1 MACTKATK
9 PTNWLGTGSEILAQL
24 NSLHCSFV
32 LRFHSDHDTTFWGK
46 LALLKLYIFC
56 DVNPIYIWGIQ
67 YAPCLHT
74 IYQNCMFF
82 CLACALFHYL
92 FTEGNVKWV
101 KTNQLHAPFQ
111 PISHKSL
118 KIQFLPFLLF
128 AAAYFKSDWF
138 HPNFV
143 HYVYW
148 EEAKKLEQKYMYLI
162 HWKLKCLTHFIC

>member
-32 LRFHSDHDTTFWGK
+32 LRFHSDHDTAFSGK

-101 KTNQLHAPFQ
+101 KTNQLRYMHLFNPFPTNAWKYKNDHQ
-111 PISHKSL
+111 Q
-118 KIQFLPFLLF
+118 QFLRFLLF
-128 AAAYFKSDWF
+128 AAAYFKSD
-138 HPNFV
+138 
-143 HYVYW
+143 
-148 EEAKKLEQKYMYLI
+148 
-162 HWKLKCLTHFIC
+162 